1 MDVIWLL
8 GQNFE
13 DVGDVGLGVAP
24 RVDRRTGRVEDFRAE
39 DEGVGA
45 RDRFL
50 SDAPLAVCNL
60 SVAAPSRMVC
70 GLRLPDLAKMT
81 RAASRFRT
89 RSSTL
94 RPKSCWVKLPATLAT
109 NGPVPMNGSAA
120 RSRPASAAS
129 AGGSMWTRSTSR
141 PASPTASRAT
151 VASPASLTIPISRM
165 PASCRACSPSVMRG
179 VLATGA
185 SSRLSGR
192 SDQTFPRPHPS
203 REAVR
208 ALLSYMR
215 NEQDDFA
222 VTVIPLGISAIG
234 GGLSQSRMGRRSRRG

>member
-8 GQNFE
+8 GQNFQ
-13 DVGDVGLGVAP
+13 DVGDVGLCVGP
-24 RVDRRTGRVEDFRAE
+24 RLGRRAGRVEDLRAE

-45 RDRFL
+45 RDSFL
-50 SDAPLAVCNL
+50 SEAPLAVCNL
-60 SVAAPSRMVC
+60 SV
-70 GLRLPDLAKMT
+70 
-81 RAASRFRT
+81 
-89 RSSTL
+89 
-94 RPKSCWVKLPATLAT
+94 LPATLAT

-141 PASPTASRAT
+141 PTSTTASRAS

-192 SDQTFPRPHPS
+192 SDQTSP
-203 REAVR
+203 AVLLR
-208 ALLSYMR
+208 RKDQPALCSH
-215 NEQDDFA
+215 
-222 VTVIPLGISAIG
+222 T
-234 GGLSQSRMGRRSRRG
+234 